1 MKHTFTLLLLFV
13 ATTVFAQKYGTTD
26 DGLRVQ
32 LNDDGT
38 WVLLEQDSIKPIQ
51 LNNTI
56 FTSSPKNIAVRKSTV
71 NDLVLN
77 YNPVKWKVKKTNDN
91 EAAEFEFVHVKGSG
105 YCMAITEKWQI
116 PLETLKESAYKAL
129 KESAPDSKID
139 VAEYR
144 KVNGK
149 KILHLQM
156 RGTMNGV
163 KFVYYGYYYSNE
175 NGTTQLVCY
184 TGSNFLEEFK
194 VDFDE
199 FLNGMAVDNK

>member
-1 MKHTFTLLLLFV
+1 MKHTFLLLFLFLSGSL
-13 ATTVFAQKYGTTD
+13 FAQKYATTD

-32 LNDDGT
+32 LNDNGT
-38 WVLLEQDSIKPIQ
+38 WVLLEEDSSK
-51 LNNTI
+51 TI
-56 FTSSPKNIAVRKSTV
+56 PVNATLFTSSSKNIAVRKSTV

-77 YNPVKWKVKKTNDN
+77 YNPVKWKIEKKNDN
-91 EAAEFEFVHVKGSG
+91 DDAEFEFNHVKGSG
-105 YCMAITEKWQI
+105 YGMAITEKLEI
-116 PLETLKESAYKAL
+116 PLETLKDIAFENL
-129 KESAPDSKID
+129 KESAPDSKVE

-149 KILHLQM
+149 KVLHLQM
-156 RGTMNGV
+156 SGTMQGI

-184 TGSNFLEEFK
+184 TGKKFLDEYK
-194 VDFDE
+194 ADFDE

>member
-1 MKHTFTLLLLFV
+1 MKHTITLLLLFV
-13 ATTVFAQKYGTTD
+13 TTTVLAQKYGTTD

-32 LNDDGT
+32 LNDNGT
-38 WVLLEQDSIKPIQ
+38 WVLLEQDSIKTIP
-51 LNNTI
+51 LNKAI
-56 FTSSPKNIAVRKSTV
+56 FTSSSKNIAVRKSTV
-71 NDLVLN
+71 NDIVLN
-77 YNPVKWKVKKTNDN
+77 YNPVKWKFESKRDN
-91 EAAEFEFVHVKGSG
+91 EASEFEFDHVKGSG
-105 YCMAITEKWQI
+105 YCMAITEKLEI
-116 PLETLKESAYKAL
+116 PMETLKDIAFNSL

-156 RGTMNGV
+156 SGTMQGV

-184 TGSNFLEEFK
+184 TGTKLLDEYK
-194 VDFDE
+194 ADFEE
-199 FLNGMAVDNK
+199 FLNGMSVDNK